1 VSRSSPA
8 LPARTRSI
16 RPLILLALLCLAP
29 LLVAAVMYYVPA
41 LGLRPA
47 QQSNYG
53 SLIEPQRAIPA
64 DLRLTTLAGEPF
76 ELTRLRGQWV
86 LLSADVASCPSA
98 CARKLFI
105 LRNARASQ
113 GKNAE
118 RIARVWL
125 ILDDAPVPAAV
136 REAYAGT
143 LFLRADPR
151 QVAAFL
157 TPDHGTSALREPMW
171 VIDPLG
177 HLMLQFPPAADPI
190 GVRKDIVKLLFS
202 SRVG

>member
-1 VSRSSPA
+1 MVF
-8 LPARTRSI
+8 
-16 RPLILLALLCLAP
+16 
-29 LLVAAVMYYVPA
+29 AVLMYYVPA

-53 SLIEPQRAIPA
+53 RLIDPQRPVPA
-64 DLRLTTLAGEPF
+64 DLHLTTLDGAPF
-76 ELTRLRGQWV
+76 DLNTLRGQWV
-86 LLSADVASCPSA
+86 LVTADAATCPPA

-125 ILDDAPVPAAV
+125 ILDDAPVPEAV
-136 REAYAGT
+136 REAYTGT
-143 LFLRADPR
+143 LFLRARPA
-151 QVAAFL
+151 QIAAFL
-157 TPDHGTSALREPMW
+157 TPGEDQAVLADPMW

-177 HLMLQFPPAADPI
+177 NLMLQFPPEADPI